1 MLNNKKLQQ
10 RYLDSFKAAVND
22 DLNTPQ
28 ALAVMWD
35 VLKDDELGNHDK
47 YLLLLEFD
55 RVFGLELG
63 NVQEEKV
70 PATVKKLAEERLL
83 ARKKKDWK
91 KRKNY
96 FLLEV
101 FVALVVVVV
110 AFV

>member
-1 MLNNKKLQQ
+1 
-10 RYLDSFKAAVND
+10 
-22 DLNTPQ
+22 
-28 ALAVMWD
+28 MWD

-47 YLLLLEFD
+47 YLLMLEFD

-91 KRKNY
+91 KSDILRDEISTLGWIVEDNEKGYGLRKR
-96 FLLEV
+96 
-101 FVALVVVVV
+101 
-110 AFV
+110 